1 MAKEKKIGRV
11 NLYGEI
17 SSWGENSAA
26 AFIARFSE
34 AAKGVDEMNVYVH
47 TYGGEVL
54 EGTLIYNHIKGC
66 GIPVNMYIVG
76 VCCSMGTILMLAAAK
91 IFMCEN
97 SYLMIHAPQGGCYGT
112 ATEME
117 KVAKMLRGIEKNFK
131 KIYATKTGRDENGVR
146 ELLEGDNWFTAQEA
160 AEAKLI
166 DGIVAP
172 IATGVTQ
179 VSAEELQSQ
188 TPSALYN
195 RFSACLKTEENA
207 GENNNIN
214 NKNESEM
221 DKEGLIKRFELTGVT
236 AQSTD
241 KEIEDAI
248 AAKME
253 AETRRADAA
262 EQTVASAKKKQITDA
277 VTAAVDAKKIT
288 AEQKEV
294 FIGIGEKSGYEALVS
309 ALGAIKPTPGLTAA
323 IRGASTSSS
332 FTAGRTDWTWEQ
344 WQKEDPR
351 GLEAM
356 AKDEPEKF
364 QALYDKVF
372 K

>member
-1 MAKEKKIGRV
+1 MAKEKKRGSV

-17 SSWGENSAA
+17 NSWGDNSAA
-26 AFIARFSE
+26 AFIARFNE
-34 AAKGVDEMNVYVH
+34 AAKEAGEMNVYVH
-47 TYGGEVL
+47 TYGGDVL
-54 EGTLIYNHIKGC
+54 EGTLIYNHIKAST
-66 GIPVNMYIVG
+66 IPVNMHIVG
-76 VCCSMGTILMLAAAK
+76 VCCSMGTILMMAATK
-91 IFMCEN
+91 VWMCEN
-97 SYLMIHAPQGGCYGT
+97 SYLMIHAPKGGCYGT
-112 ATEME
+112 AAELE
-117 KVAKMLRGIEKNFK
+117 KAAKLLRGIEKNFK
-131 KIYATKTGRDENGVR
+131 KIYATKTGRDENGVK

-195 RFSACLKTEENA
+195 RFSACLKTGEEA
-207 GENNNIN
+207 TACNNNQL
-214 NKNESEM
+214 NESEM
-221 DKEGLIKRFELTGVT
+221 DKEGLIKRFGLTGVT

-248 AAKME
+248 AAKMDE
-253 AETRRADAA
+253 EKQRADTA
-262 EQTVASAKKKQITDA
+262 EQAMASAKKKQITDA

-294 FIGIGEKSGYEALVS
+294 FIGIGEKSGYEALAS
-309 ALGAIKPTPGLTAA
+309 ALDAIKPVPGLAAATRSGGTASTAA
-323 IRGASTSSS
+323 VVRA
-332 FTAGRTDWTWEQ
+332 DWTWEQ

-351 GLEAM
+351 GLEVL
-356 AKDEPEKF
+356 AKEDPERF
-364 QALYDKVF
+364 EALYNGSF